1 MGNPSL
7 IFSNPDYYLNETFVK
22 LLREWN
28 RYLQSD
34 EQNEDVLAQWEE
46 LILKD
51 FRTEANKWRKEN
63 KQKTK
68 WRKDL
73 R

>member
-46 LILKD
+46 LKLKD

-63 KQKTK
+63 KRKTK